1 MAIRISEMLNRLK
14 ALLADTRGQA
24 LIETAIFCSIFVFMA
39 SIVADA
45 AWMAWGA
52 SVTSSA
58 ARSMAVLAAQGQQ
71 SLKGTPVQNSA
82 LSGKC
87 NVANNEMAGW
97 TAYTVNAA
105 AAGLSGSSWSNTA
118 SCGPSNSYVRQVP
131 FQADPEAAYFSTN
144 AVQVNTQ
151 FTPPVN
157 FSVLGIKAL
166 SIPNTLYGRPVYYRQ
181 LN

>member
-1 MAIRISEMLNRLK
+1 MAIRISERLNRLK
-14 ALLADTRGQA
+14 VLLADTRGQA

-39 SIVADA
+39 SLVADA

-52 SVTSSA
+52 GVTSSA

-87 NVANNEMAGW
+87 NVANNEMSGW

-105 AAGLSGSSWSNTA
+105 ATGLNGTSWANTA
-118 SCGPSNSYVRQVP
+118 SCGASNSYVKQVS
-131 FQADPEAAYFSTN
+131 FQADPESAYFSIN

-151 FTPPVN
+151 FKPPLN
-157 FSVLGIKAL
+157 FSVFGIKAL
-166 SIPNTLYGRPVYYRQ
+166 SIPSVLYGRPVYFRQ
-181 LN
+181 VN